1 MWRDDAYLLD
11 MFIAARKAKEF
22 STGLTWEEFDRSSL
36 HQHAI
41 MKVIENVGE
50 AARKI
55 SDETKAAHPEIPWS
69 DIIGMR
75 NRLIHDYFR
84 IDLEKLWDTVQQD
97 IPKLIP
103 LLEPLIKPESP

>member
-1 MWRDDAYLLD
+1 
-11 MFIAARKAKEF
+11 
-22 STGLTWEEFDRSSL
+22 
-36 HQHAI
+36 
-41 MKVIENVGE
+41 
-50 AARKI
+50 
-55 SDETKAAHPEIPWS
+55 
-69 DIIGMR
+69 MR